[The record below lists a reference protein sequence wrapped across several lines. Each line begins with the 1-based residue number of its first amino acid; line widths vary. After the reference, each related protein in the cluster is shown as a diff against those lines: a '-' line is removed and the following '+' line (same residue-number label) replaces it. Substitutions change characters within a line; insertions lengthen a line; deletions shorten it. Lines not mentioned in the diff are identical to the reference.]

1 MKIRPLFDRV
11 VLKPLESESE
21 TKGGILLPTAAQEK
35 SQLAL
40 VVAVGSGKNA
50 DGKEIGMNVKEG
62 DKVLYGKYTGTEIE
76 IDEQKYVVVR
86 QPDLL
91 AVIEE

>member
-1 MKIRPLFDRV
+1 MRIRPLFDRV

-50 DGKEIGMNVKEG
+50 EGKEIGMNVKEG